1 MRRGMYKTLF
11 IMGFLSTSS
20 EFEIT
25 VNHPQVDAFD
35 KFHSY
40 VKQARSLS
48 LISATKPSEICYAK
62 PISLFS
68 GRIDF
73 TIQFKAI
80 NENQTKLLVNS
91 SSVTVDWGKAK
102 GMVND
107 IVKEIY

>member
-1 MRRGMYKTLF
+1 
-11 IMGFLSTSS
+11 MGFLSTSS

-48 LISATKPSEICYAK
+48 LISATKPAEICYAK

-73 TIQFKAI
+73 TIQEK
-80 NENQTKLLVNS
+80 
-91 SSVTVDWGKAK
+91 
-102 GMVND
+102 
-107 IVKEIY
+107 IVKKSQKRNACLQLVE